1 MAITTHTPPAQEPVT
16 LAEAKLACAIDTDL
30 TEHDSLLSTLLI
42 PAAREQCEHLLG
54 RALINQVLDCTLDAF
69 PAAGI
74 ELPRLPVQGIVAV
87 DYLDADGVQQTVPD
101 TDYVL
106 DVASD
111 VEAWVRPVTAWPQA
125 LCSTNAVRV
134 RYTAGYGATGTAVP
148 ANIRWWILQRVATL
162 YRYREA
168 IQAGTSIAAL
178 PRAYVDG
185 LLDRYR
191 TEWGVG

>member
-16 LAEAKLACAIDTDL
+16 LAEAKLSCAIDADITDHDGML
-30 TEHDSLLSTLLI
+30 TTLLI

-54 RALINQVLDCTLDAF
+54 RALITQVLDCTLDAF

-74 ELPRLPVQGIVAV
+74 DLQRLPVQGIVAV
-87 DYLDADGVQQTVPD
+87 EYLDADGVQQTVPS

-106 DVASD
+106 DAASEL
-111 VEAWVRPVTAWPQA
+111 EAWVRPVTSWPTA
-125 LCSTNAVRV
+125 LCSGNAVRV
-134 RYTAGYGATGTAVP
+134 RYTAGYGASGAAVP
-148 ANIRWWILQRVATL
+148 ALIRWWILQRVATL

-191 TEWGVG
+191 TDWGAC